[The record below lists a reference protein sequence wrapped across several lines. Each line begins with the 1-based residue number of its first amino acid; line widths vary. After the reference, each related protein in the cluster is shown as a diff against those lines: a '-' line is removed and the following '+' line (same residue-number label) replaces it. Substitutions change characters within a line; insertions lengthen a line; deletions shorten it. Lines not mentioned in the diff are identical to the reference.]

1 MNKKR
6 IKCYEDGLT
15 RDLCLPRIGDT
26 LTGLLDGGVVSI
38 SLREMN
44 IDYMFLLDR
53 LCEDDL
59 IGPLSAPW
67 FFPSER

>member
-1 MNKKR
+1 M
-6 IKCYEDGLT
+6 
-15 RDLCLPRIGDT
+15 
-26 LTGLLDGGVVSI
+26 GVWYQYL

-53 LCEDDL
+53 LHLCEDDL

-67 FFPSER
+67 FYPWSAEMMMMMMKAVDQNKMVTL